1 MFACYTISQYGDAA
15 VSWISYFV
23 YFIVN
28 DICNAITIGHN
39 AVSMFTG
46 IEFTDI
52 KHVIFIMKTTLNIP
66 MKNIQIMIIHQ
77 K

>member
-1 MFACYTISQYGDAA
+1 MFACYTVSQYGDAA
-15 VSWISYFV
+15 GSWISFFV

-28 DICNAITIGHN
+28 DIFNAITIGHN

-46 IEFTDI
+46 IVFIDI
-52 KHVIFIMKTTLNIP
+52 KHEIFIMKTMLYIP